1 MVTKIITKPEK
12 LLNNFEFF
20 IYFFKMQTD
29 VINIQLIGCFE
40 DSIDTLEISGQ
51 IMPLTS
57 EMRSNTREILE
68 ETINEIK
75 NTQDEMEGKF
85 SGYNNSD
92 NIKNLKAA
100 THGVNRALNQNPL
113 SRDTYEKIEVERLYL
128 QHMLENLVQDLRDNI
143 LESLREVVKREKG
156 NKTEFQEIIKREEET
171 RRMITDL
178 KKALVDVR
186 QDKEIEIQK
195 RNELIAHLKD
205 KLQEL
210 KAKTNMEAKYVKK
223 STDNSVSQTKKKCD
237 LSETDLS
244 TNIEKL
250 REQIDE
256 ENRCNLEMGNFL
268 NSAIDKMK
276 EMIVV
281 WTERSDRETLQKQV
295 DLDNLKNS
303 RTKDLEK
310 YQNLARTFAEYEKV
324 VLEDRFEKD
333 KEIRKQEQEKFELE
347 ATIKIQAWWRSQ
359 MLRHKLGPAGKKKK
373 KGKKGK
379 KGKKK

>member
-1 MVTKIITKPEK
+1 
-12 LLNNFEFF
+12 
-20 IYFFKMQTD
+20 MQTD